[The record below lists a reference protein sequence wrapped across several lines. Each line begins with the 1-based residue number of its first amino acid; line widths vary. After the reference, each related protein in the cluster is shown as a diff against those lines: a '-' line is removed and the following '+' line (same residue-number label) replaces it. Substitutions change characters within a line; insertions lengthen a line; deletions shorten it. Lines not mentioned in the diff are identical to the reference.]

1 MLLFHVWP
9 PLAWGIECKE
19 AWAAASLAYNHVCLL
34 PPFLF
39 SDPQGYGQLEDA
51 WARHGTQPCVKP
63 VVSLMSPLLSHLCKV
78 CLERIFSCSLQATH
92 CVMVGRSAQLPVQP
106 AHLNFPSSEVMPS
119 KADRDQYE
127 LLCTDNTR
135 RPVDEYEQCYLARV
149 PSHVV
154 VARSVDGKEDLI
166 QELLRVAQ
174 VPTSDIL
181 SSACSPLLW
190 CVCVCVSST

>member
-1 MLLFHVWP
+1 MFGKDSLLFPSGH
-9 PLAWGIECKE
+9 
-19 AWAAASLAYNHVCLL
+19 SLC
-34 PPFLF
+34 
-39 SDPQGYGQLEDA
+39 G
-51 WARHGTQPCVKP
+51 AR
-63 VVSLMSPLLSHLCKV
+63 
-78 CLERIFSCSLQATH
+78 E
-92 CVMVGRSAQLPVQP
+92 RSAQLPVQP

-181 SSACSPLLW
+181 SSACNPLLW
-190 CVCVCVSST
+190 CVCVLPPSDPTNTRTRCLCAFKIQWAIPSPTIYLLCVYSRQ